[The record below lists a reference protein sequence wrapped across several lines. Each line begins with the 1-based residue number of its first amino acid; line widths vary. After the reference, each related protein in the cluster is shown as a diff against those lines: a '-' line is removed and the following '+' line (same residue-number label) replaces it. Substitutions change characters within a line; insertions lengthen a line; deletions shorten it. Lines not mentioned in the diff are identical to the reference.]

1 MTMARAL
8 TKQTDVYRVD
18 TEEEAVEMIQDAKD
32 NQIKGAYTLTKSG
45 YAMKTKKQ
53 KGEIIDSWFIVSL
66 EKSYEV

>member
-1 MTMARAL
+1 MPRLM

-18 TEEEAVEMIQDAKD
+18 TEQEAVEMIQDAKD
-32 NQIKGAYTLTKSG
+32 NQIRGSYTLTKSG
-45 YAMKTKKQ
+45 YVMKTKKS